1 MATQESLRFALAA
14 RSSSRTTGSACE
26 VAAPTG
32 SKSRCE
38 KNPTLTSPYLW
49 SMTRS
54 LQTSRPRH
62 WVLHRRVPTW
72 PEAAGCTDPA
82 YAELGIVPLELVYED
97 LMTADG
103 YGNAVRSI
111 LDHQDGATGPV
122 RRSGRERISLRRT
135 AAGGQDGSYARFPSR
150 HRV

>member
-1 MATQESLRFALAA
+1 MSDWRQTFLDRCSKLDRVLIAEGNFGPGPGLWVGKREVAHFDDEQTLDIRLTKPQIRALAA
-14 RSSSRTTGSACE
+14 RSSSRTTGSACD

-82 YAELGIVPLELVYED
+82 YAELGIVPLEAS
-97 LMTADG
+97 T
-103 YGNAVRSI
+103 
-111 LDHQDGATGPV
+111 
-122 RRSGRERISLRRT
+122 RI
-135 AAGGQDGSYARFPSR
+135 
-150 HRV
+150 